1 METGLILDSQFSS
14 LLSLFGFLWCCRK
27 KKREKYIFI
36 KDMVL
41 IPIHQGC
48 AKTVCLINCK
58 YFMYSS
64 ILLSMCP
71 FPKLACV
78 SEFHLTLILWQL
90 QNYDGNKYMYQEKIK
105 LQFLMTLIP
114 FLWWIIKCLCI
125 YWCWRVQLFDVANK
139 FLRGQNL
146 EDFWK
151 HTPINASLLIV
162 ILLNFSQ
169 KHHAF

>member
-1 METGLILDSQFSS
+1 
-14 LLSLFGFLWCCRK
+14 
-27 KKREKYIFI
+27 
-36 KDMVL
+36 MVL

-48 AKTVCLINCK
+48 AKTVCLINCN

-90 QNYDGNKYMYQEKIK
+90 QNYDGNKYMYHEKIK

-151 HTPINASLLIV
+151 HTPINSSLLFV

-169 KHHAF
+169 KHHTF